1 MNRPP
6 VCPWMILRRNEGE
19 FIRAKTLVTQIWR
32 VAGQK
37 TQANVHPAF
46 FECRLDLGGRNF
58 FNRYADRWMIVG
70 KRAKELRKVRHIHH
84 RDNNQMQWAAYIPR
98 FIVQL
103 LEKI

>member
-6 VCPWMILRRNEGE
+6 VRPWMILRRNEGE

-46 FECRLDLGGRNF
+46 FECRPEPGGRNF
-58 FNRYADRWMIVG
+58 FNRYTDRWMLTG
-70 KRAKELRKVRHIHH
+70 ERSKEVHHDAHIHH
-84 RDNNQMQWAAYIPR
+84 PHHTE
-98 FIVQL
+98 IVCAVQFPSDSAQL
-103 LEKI
+103 